1 MKYSNPQIPEG
12 INTSKEHPLKEF
24 VLLTAGVAA
33 VVVATV
39 LLLGY
44 LADTFA
50 YRIPFSV
57 EKNIVDSRP
66 LKELTEKKPAAPQMS
81 AYLNELAA
89 KLAAAQH
96 LPKDMT
102 ITVHYVNDEMVNAFA
117 TLGGNVIMFRGLL
130 EKLPNENAL
139 AMVLAHEIAHIKH
152 RDPIRSMGRGVVIG
166 LVLSMVSATLGNTVT
181 DKMLAGG
188 GMLTVLHYSR
198 DQENAADETALD
210 ALRAIYGHL
219 DGASD
224 LFTVL
229 EKASAGLPQAEFFS
243 SHPLTQKR
251 IERIQASAATLRTAQ
266 KPQLQPLPAGFA
278 TWMNEADAAR

>member
-33 VVVATV
+33 AVVATV

-50 YRIPFSV
+50 YRIPFSI
-57 EKNIVDSRP
+57 EKRIADGRF
-66 LKELTEKKPAAPQMS
+66 LKELAVKKSAAPQMS
-81 AYLNELAA
+81 AYLKELAS
-89 KLAAAQH
+89 KLSAAQN

-102 ITVHYVNDEMVNAFA
+102 ITVHYVDDEMVNAFA

-139 AMVLAHEIAHIKH
+139 SMVLAHEIAHIKH
-152 RDPIRSMGRGVVIG
+152 RDPVRSIGRGVVIG
-166 LVLSMVSATLGNTVT
+166 LALSMVSATLGNTVT
-181 DKMLAGG
+181 DQLLSGG

-198 DQENAADETALD
+198 DQESAADETALES
-210 ALRAIYGHL
+210 LRILYGHV

-224 LFTVL
+224 LFDVS
-229 EKASAGLPQAEFFS
+229 EKAGAGLPQAEFFS
-243 SHPLTQKR
+243 SHPLTHKR
-251 IERIQASAATLRTAQ
+251 IERIREIAATLRTA
-266 KPQLQPLPAGFA
+266 KNPELQPLPPGFA
-278 TWMNEADAAR
+278 TWMK

>member
-1 MKYSNPQIPEG
+1 MKYSNPHIPEG
-12 INTSKEHPLKEF
+12 INTSQEHPLKEF

-33 VVVATV
+33 VVVAAV

-44 LADTFA
+44 LADTFS

-57 EKNIVDSRP
+57 EKSLVDSRFV
-66 LKELTEKKPAAPQMS
+66 KEGSVKKSAAPQMQ
-81 AYLNELAA
+81 AYLNQLAA
-89 KLAAAQH
+89 KLSAAQN

-102 ITVHYVNDEMVNAFA
+102 ITVHYVDDEMVNAFA

-130 EKLPNENAL
+130 EKLPHENAL

-166 LVLSMVSATLGNTVT
+166 LALSMVSATLGNTVT
-181 DKMLAGG
+181 DQMLSGG

-198 DQENAADETALD
+198 DQENAADETALE
-210 ALRAIYGHL
+210 ALRVLYGHV
-219 DGASD
+219 DGAPD

-229 EKASAGLPQAEFFS
+229 EKASAGLPQVEFFS

-251 IERIQASAATLRTAQ
+251 IERIREIAATLHTA
-266 KPQLQPLPAGFA
+266 KIPELQPLPEGFA
-278 TWMNEADAAR
+278 AWMK